1 MTTKSKQAKTAA
13 DRKAH
18 YAAIGAKG
26 GAKSG
31 AAKNRGNAEHY
42 RKLNAMRKTR
52 AGGNTN
58 TEPA

>member
-1 MTTKSKQAKTAA
+1 MTTNKRKQKLTKE
-13 DRKAH
+13 RKEH

-58 TEPA
+58 TEPV